1 MKGGI
6 PLSRLDYDF
15 YYRLQKV
22 ANFLPSISCSLKLHH
37 LENYQA
43 DLTNRYGFITV
54 REAIIRLKRHVQLAQ
69 LDTHSIQQFEQ
80 RIARL
85 EFLCPDYVVD
95 EKLIKNFNEKIHV
108 MSAQDLLDKTRMV
121 PEQSR

>member
-1 MKGGI
+1 M
-6 PLSRLDYDF
+6 SRLDYDF

-22 ANFLPSISCSLKLHH
+22 ADFLPSIRCSLKLHH

-43 DLTNRYGFITV
+43 DLADSYGFITV
-54 REAIIRLKRHVQLAQ
+54 HEAIVRLKRHVQLAQ
-69 LDTHSIQQFEQ
+69 LDTHTRDQFEK

-95 EKLIKNFNEKIHV
+95 EKLIKNFNIKIHIL
-108 MSAQDLLDKTRMV
+108 SAQDILDKTRMV
-121 PEQSR
+121 AKSH